1 MKVGKQP
8 VIAGRRFNAR
18 TMLVT
23 PSMSARTVMPATT
36 VVNHKNVLKRE
47 NAGRSN
53 SIAFHH
59 EPHSDNG
66 RPQSDMVP
74 IHHCVGSGPL

>member
-1 MKVGKQP
+1 
-8 VIAGRRFNAR
+8 
-18 TMLVT
+18 
-23 PSMSARTVMPATT
+23 
-36 VVNHKNVLKRE
+36 VLKRE

-66 RPQSDMVP
+66 RPRFDMVP
-74 IHHCVGSGPL
+74 IHGWVGSGLLVRDQRFIIR